1 MRRRDFITLFGGV
14 AATWPPAVRAQQS
27 RRRQPIVAFVVP
39 VLTPAEMAGPDP
51 VEPIARAFVHG
62 LRDLGWVEG
71 RNIVIER
78 RSAEGDLQRAPAIF
92 AELVARGVDVITL
105 GTLRQFQESA
115 VQVTRTV
122 PIVALFGDD
131 PVADG
136 LVVSLSKPG
145 GNLTGVTTTAGPG
158 LVAKRLQLLKE
169 LAPRITKVAFLGTRE
184 AWESYHRSAEV
195 AGIAT
200 VFAQVDR
207 PEQFEEAFA
216 TVRREQADALYAGRQ
231 PHRSLATDRRAGG
244 QDT

>member
-1 MRRRDFITLFGGV
+1 MRRRDFITLLGGA

-27 RRRQPIVAFVVP
+27 GQRRPIVAFVVP

-78 RSAEGDLQRAPAIF
+78 RSAEGDIQRAPAIF
-92 AELVARGVDVITL
+92 AEPVAGGVDAITL
-105 GTLRQFQESA
+105 GTLRQFHESA
-115 VQVTRTV
+115 MKVTRTV
-122 PIVALFGDD
+122 PIVALFSTD
-131 PVADG
+131 PVADR
-136 LVVSLSKPG
+136 LVASLSKPG

-184 AWESYHRSAEV
+184 AWESYQPPGAHP
-195 AGIAT
+195 
-200 VFAQVDR
+200 VFR
-207 PEQFEEAFA
+207 
-216 TVRREQADALYAGRQ
+216 G
-231 PHRSLATDRRAGG
+231 
-244 QDT
+244 